1 MPRFPHPL
9 RAAFLVLAP
18 LVLTGCMAQHVV
30 FRPNAEQRALLR
42 EPPLP
47 YIVQVVP
54 WATQRAMRSP
64 SAYTDNA
71 ALLVQ
76 RSLAFQ
82 SVIYEKGSRT
92 PAPGVTLFAESSG
105 DHCNTAIIPLY
116 SILSLGLVP
125 TIFTDVECSG
135 AIFRRADG
143 TRPQDSVVVR
153 IRHRGKAVMGWVAA
167 PLGLLPAFSYRSA
180 RGQKGY
186 HQAFRLA
193 ILEKREELAALA
205 APR

>member
-1 MPRFPHPL
+1 
-9 RAAFLVLAP
+9 
-18 LVLTGCMAQHVV
+18 MAQHVV
-30 FRPNAEQRALLR
+30 FRPNREQRALLR

-47 YIVQVVP
+47 YVVQVVP
-54 WATQRAMRSP
+54 WGSPRGMRSTGP
-64 SAYTDNA
+64 YTDGA
-71 ALLVQ
+71 AKLIQ
-76 RSLAFQ
+76 RSNAFQ
-82 SVIYEKGSRT
+82 SVVYTKGSRAT
-92 PAPGVTLFAESSG
+92 APGVSLFAESTG

-116 SILSLGLVP
+116 SILTLGLFP

-135 AIFRRADG
+135 VIFRRADG

-153 IRHRGKAVMGWVAA
+153 IRHRGKAVMGWAAA

-193 ILEKREELAALA
+193 VIARREELAALA
-205 APR
+205 ASK